1 VLGRDLAAFA
11 VRTFGTVDPGTRY
24 LRAPH
29 AWAIA
34 ERLEA
39 CARGETT
46 RLIVNLPPRS
56 MKSILVS
63 VAWPAWLIGRDP
75 ATRIMAASYSE
86 RLAVKHALDFRLVLG
101 SAWYRSLFP
110 GVALAP
116 DQNEKHKIQTTARGH
131 RIATTVG
138 GTATGEGADVLIVDD
153 PHNPRQALSEA
164 QRRAALDW
172 FDQTFATRLNDKRR
186 GAIVV
191 AMQRLHVED
200 LTGHLLKKGG
210 WEHLCLPAEA
220 EAPERHPVAPGR
232 FFERAAGEPLQPARE
247 GPAELARARQEL
259 GSYAYAAQ
267 YQQRPV
273 PLAGGM
279 VPVAWFRRYRA
290 APAGARIVL
299 SWDTASKGRAHN
311 DPSACG
317 VWAETAAGH
326 FLLDVVRRRM
336 DYPELRRSA
345 LALAAKWRPAAVL
358 IEDQA
363 SGQALA
369 QDLAREPGVPVIALR
384 PEGDKATRMARVSP
398 TIEAGR
404 VFLPERAPWL
414 ADYEAEL
421 ASFPEGAHD
430 DQADMTS
437 QYLAWARAR
446 ATGPRVRR
454 L

>member
-1 VLGRDLAAFA
+1 MRA
-11 VRTFGTVDPGTRY
+11 FGTVDPGTRY
-24 LRAPH
+24 QEAPH
-29 AWAIA
+29 VALIA
-34 ERLEA
+34 EHLEA
-39 CARGETT
+39 CARGEIA

-75 ATRIMAASYSE
+75 TTKIIAASYSE

-101 SAWYRSLFP
+101 TPWYRRIFP

-116 DQNEKHKIQTTARGH
+116 DQNEKHKVQTTARGH
-131 RIATTVG
+131 RMATGVG
-138 GTATGEGADVLIVDD
+138 GTATGEGADLLIVDD

-164 QRRAALDW
+164 QRRGALDW

-191 AMQRLHVED
+191 VMQRLHVED
-200 LTGHLLKKGG
+200 LTGHLLAKGG

-220 EAPERHPVAPGR
+220 VADECYPMRGGR
-232 FFERAAGEPLQPARE
+232 AFRRRAGEVLHPARE
-247 GPAELARARQEL
+247 GAEELARAKREL

-267 YQQRPV
+267 YQQQPV
-273 PLAGGM
+273 PRAGGM
-279 VPVAWFRRYRA
+279 VPIAWFRRYRT
-290 APAGARIVL
+290 APASPKRIVL
-299 SWDTASKGRAHN
+299 SWDTASKGQAHN

-317 VWAETAAGH
+317 VWAETDAGH
-326 FLLDVVRRRM
+326 HLLDVLRRRM
-336 DYPELRRSA
+336 DYPDLRRAA
-345 LALAAKWRPAAVL
+345 LSLAARWRPAAIL

-369 QDLAREPGVPVIALR
+369 QDLRREPGLPVIALR
-384 PEGDKATRMARVSP
+384 PEGDKATRMARASP
-398 TIEAGR
+398 AIEAGR

-414 ADYEAEL
+414 ADYEAEI
-421 ASFPEGAHD
+421 AAFPQGAHD

-437 QYLAWARAR
+437 QYLDWARAR
-446 ATGPRVRR
+446 STGPRVRV